1 MSRIGRKPVT
11 VPANVKVSV
20 ADSTDPGR
28 GAQGQAVVHAT
39 ASRSAST
46 YDEAGKQ
53 VLVTRADDERE
64 NRALHG
70 LTRSLIA
77 NMVEGVTTGY
87 TKKLEIVGVG
97 YQAQLKKANTV
108 ALQVGFANQV
118 VLEAPPGVS
127 VVVPDPTHITIT
139 GADKQAVGQFAAVV
153 RKVRPPEPY
162 KGKGIRYEGEV
173 VRRKA
178 GKAFGVEVIA
188 DRDATRRVE
197 NPQRRGWASGR
208 DRPPRNPPR
217 ARRTVR

>member
-1 MSRIGRKPVT
+1 MSRIGRKPVP

-20 ADSTDPGR
+20 ADSTVSVEGPKGKL
-28 GAQGQAVVHAT
+28 AF
-39 ASRSAST
+39 T
-46 YDEAGKQ
+46 YRREIEVRFDEAAKQ
-53 VLVTRADDERE
+53 VLVTRGDDERE
-64 NRALHG
+64 SRSLHG

-77 NMVEGVTTGY
+77 NMVQGVTEGY

-108 ALQVGFANQV
+108 ALQVGYANQI
-118 VLEAPPGVS
+118 VLEAPEGVS
-127 VVVPDPTHITIT
+127 VVVPDPTHITIS

-178 GKAFGVEVIA
+178 GKAFG
-188 DRDATRRVE
+188 
-197 NPQRRGWASGR
+197 SK
-208 DRPPRNPPR
+208 
-217 ARRTVR
+217 